1 MIVVTN
7 AEHTKASLKPR
18 STLLRRSFYDAT
30 KYKLDVL
37 SQPTMRNARE
47 DRVRFRRGSQ
57 LDVVKSVWSN
67 KKEVIL
73 LFLLCKIRKTKEQH
87 PGFQRSPPP

>member
-1 MIVVTN
+1 MVTN

-18 STLLRRSFYDAT
+18 STLLRRSFYDAK
-30 KYKLDVL
+30 KYKLDTFYL
-37 SQPTMRNARE
+37 SQRWEMQERIVLDSDVVAK
-47 DRVRFRRGSQ
+47 

-73 LFLLCKIRKTKEQH
+73 LFLLCK
-87 PGFQRSPPP
+87 